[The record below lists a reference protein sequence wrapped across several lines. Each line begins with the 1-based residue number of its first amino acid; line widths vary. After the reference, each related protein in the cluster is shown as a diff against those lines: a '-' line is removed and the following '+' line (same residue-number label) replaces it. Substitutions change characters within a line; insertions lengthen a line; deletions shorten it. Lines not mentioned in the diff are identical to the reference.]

1 MLGMQR
7 KQSRQLKPYSHMFGI
22 ECRMSD
28 EVGKSRIPAVP
39 KTLCRFFI
47 LQGLSL

>member
-22 ECRMSD
+22 ECRMSEKVSHCD
-28 EVGKSRIPAVP
+28 EK
-39 KTLCRFFI
+39 L
-47 LQGLSL
+47 